1 MTAVK
6 TCWSIL
12 VLEDNPGLRESL
24 RSNFAVLLGEA
35 VHVEFAASICHA
47 IDKIK
52 QRMRRGDP
60 YDLFWIDLYLD
71 YFSYE
76 NDHGEIVAPD
86 SFAQII
92 DLAAFQQRH
101 PLAELRLISL
111 LHALEVTITPPH
123 KNPQHYT
130 AYEKLRVLQKFTPFC
145 LPAAKSSYESL
156 LELVE
161 LHLRS
166 TDHEQA
172 EQHEENTYAG
182 YALDFVFRQLL
193 QWVASPA
200 QKELALSD
208 DDFEAWEAPLHI
220 PLLPEREVKSDQS
233 WTLFHAWVQ
242 QFYNHVALGV
252 KHYEDY
258 HRVNPLL
265 AELIRL
271 KPDGY
276 PQFLVNTAY
285 PSRRRDMLQAS
296 AVWPAENVTVAH
308 HDFKGGTIDDDL
320 VDYLFRLC
328 RRLRQ
333 PYLLMRSRRR
343 GANTF
348 SLDEHLLSPL
358 PALQPDQILLSDREF
373 GLQFTAKSFF
383 PDLMGHFEKHSE
395 ISTAAI
401 AELRALAWREVQQ
414 ALLERQ
420 PATVQK
426 QWLFIPT
433 KFFSAETNRDHFR
446 LAVETVSG
454 KRNIT
459 SLTFDEGRWILLEL
473 VCRRWFPKCFLMH
486 STWTTLE
493 DRQGRT
499 FYFYTA
505 QELLTNALM
514 RAAIDYPDLFP
525 PPHDAGRLGGALRPT
540 HSFHLPETDYLSA
553 FDWPFFLQ
561 EVFGALDTLPHHT
574 PRMVPVAHARRLLIL
589 AKYLMAELHI
599 KRVAYKLLKPNP
611 ITPRDLPALLEAAE
625 FIPAEKTL
633 NDHLRR
639 LEKSEMAYSLA
650 EDLLPGLQNFLSI
663 ILCFYALP
671 SPELAQFYR
680 FWLGK
685 QIPMEG
691 TRPIEKFSTVG
702 RKLDYLKFMQSLPL
716 PAQAEGKNRFLFVSA
731 AEQSEL
737 LVYHNELSAFD
748 NSSAAAADNPT
759 PLDFLE
765 LSQRI
770 SSATL

>member
-1 MTAVK
+1 
-6 TCWSIL
+6 
-12 VLEDNPGLRESL
+12 
-24 RSNFAVLLGEA
+24 
-35 VHVEFAASICHA
+35 
-47 IDKIK
+47 
-52 QRMRRGDP
+52 
-60 YDLFWIDLYLD
+60 
-71 YFSYE
+71 
-76 NDHGEIVAPD
+76 
-86 SFAQII
+86 
-92 DLAAFQQRH
+92 
-101 PLAELRLISL
+101 
-111 LHALEVTITPPH
+111 
-123 KNPQHYT
+123 
-130 AYEKLRVLQKFTPFC
+130 
-145 LPAAKSSYESL
+145 
-156 LELVE
+156 
-161 LHLRS
+161 
-166 TDHEQA
+166 
-172 EQHEENTYAG
+172 
-182 YALDFVFRQLL
+182 
-193 QWVASPA
+193 
-200 QKELALSD
+200 
-208 DDFEAWEAPLHI
+208 
-220 PLLPEREVKSDQS
+220 
-233 WTLFHAWVQ
+233 
-242 QFYNHVALGV
+242 
-252 KHYEDY
+252 
-258 HRVNPLL
+258 
-265 AELIRL
+265 
-271 KPDGY
+271 
-276 PQFLVNTAY
+276 
-285 PSRRRDMLQAS
+285 
-296 AVWPAENVTVAH
+296 
-308 HDFKGGTIDDDL
+308 
-320 VDYLFRLC
+320 
-328 RRLRQ
+328 
-333 PYLLMRSRRR
+333 
-343 GANTF
+343 
-348 SLDEHLLSPL
+348 
-358 PALQPDQILLSDREF
+358 
-373 GLQFTAKSFF
+373 
-383 PDLMGHFEKHSE
+383 
-395 ISTAAI
+395 
-401 AELRALAWREVQQ
+401 
-414 ALLERQ
+414 
-420 PATVQK
+420 
-426 QWLFIPT
+426 
-433 KFFSAETNRDHFR
+433 
-446 LAVETVSG
+446 
-454 KRNIT
+454 
-459 SLTFDEGRWILLEL
+459 
-473 VCRRWFPKCFLMH
+473 MH

-540 HSFHLPETDYLSA
+540 HSFHLPETDYVSA
-553 FDWPFFLQ
+553 FDWPFFLR

-691 TRPIEKFSTVG
+691 TRPIEKFSTMG

-748 NSSAAAADNPT
+748 NSSAEAADNPT